1 VRLVQMEPMARKVCL
16 VQMAPK
22 VRRVVLVWMALTVQ
36 LERSA
41 PRVPLVQMVVMGH
54 KALLVRKGQREYEGQ
69 LVHKAKQVLKV
80 QLAKEV
86 QGHSQT

>member
-1 VRLVQMEPMARKVCL
+1 MAFKVQLDHKDHRVRLVQMAPMA
-16 VQMAPK
+16 
-22 VRRVVLVWMALTVQ
+22 
-36 LERSA
+36 
-41 PRVPLVQMVVMGH
+41 
-54 KALLVRKGQREYEGQ
+54 RKGQREYEGQ